1 MSWSWKAREKIG
13 ENPSLS
19 FLWILFVPRLSPLG
33 FKEKSQFAAAAAVA
47 VTTIAASAAFA
58 AFTAVATVG
67 ARSGTRTEIID
78 SEIRS
83 FLRINPL
90 YSDKLPMF
98 ERKRIY

>member
-33 FKEKSQFAAAAAVA
+33 FKEKSQFAAAAAAAVA
-47 VTTIAASAAFA
+47 VTTIAAFA
-58 AFTAVATVG
+58 AVATVG

-98 ERKRIY
+98 KRKRIY

>member
-33 FKEKSQFAAAAAVA
+33 FKEKSQFAAAAAAVA
-47 VTTIAASAAFA
+47 VTTIAAFA
-58 AFTAVATVG
+58 AVATVG

-83 FLRINPL
+83 FLRINSL

-98 ERKRIY
+98 KRKRIY

>member
-33 FKEKSQFAAAAAVA
+33 FKEKSQFAAAAAAVA
-47 VTTIAASAAFA
+47 VTTITAFA
-58 AFTAVATVG
+58 AVATVG

-83 FLRINPL
+83 FLRITAFYL
-90 YSDKLPMF
+90 DKLPMF
-98 ERKRIY
+98 KRKRIY

>member
-33 FKEKSQFAAAAAVA
+33 FKEKSQFAAAAAAATAVA
-47 VTTIAASAAFA
+47 VTTIAAFA
-58 AFTAVATVG
+58 AVATVG

-83 FLRINPL
+83 FLRINHL

-98 ERKRIY
+98 KRKRIY

>member
-33 FKEKSQFAAAAAVA
+33 FKEKSQFAAAAAAAAAAVA
-47 VTTIAASAAFA
+47 VTTITAFA
-58 AFTAVATVG
+58 AVATVG

-83 FLRINPL
+83 FLRITAFYL
-90 YSDKLPMF
+90 DKLPMF
-98 ERKRIY
+98 KRKRIY

>member
-33 FKEKSQFAAAAAVA
+33 FKEKSQFAAAAVA
-47 VTTIAASAAFA
+47 VTTIAAFA
-58 AFTAVATVG
+58 AVATVG

-83 FLRINPL
+83 FLRINHL
-90 YSDKLPMF
+90 CSDKLPMF
-98 ERKRIY
+98 KRKRIY

>member
-33 FKEKSQFAAAAAVA
+33 FKEKSQFAAAAAAVA
-47 VTTIAASAAFA
+47 VTTIAAFA
-58 AFTAVATVG
+58 AVATVG

-83 FLRINPL
+83 FLRINHL

-98 ERKRIY
+98 KRKRIY

>member
-33 FKEKSQFAAAAAVA
+33 FKEKSQFAAAAAAAAVA
-47 VTTIAASAAFA
+47 VTTITAFA
-58 AFTAVATVG
+58 AVATVG

-83 FLRINPL
+83 FLRITAFYL
-90 YSDKLPMF
+90 DKLPMF
-98 ERKRIY
+98 KRKRIY